1 MKFWPDIPK
10 PEASL
15 MAQTVLD
22 KIVELFNQHGGSQ
35 YGGEAVTQR
44 EHALQGA
51 LLARQAGLDAPT
63 VVAALLHDIG
73 HLLHHLPDDAPGQGI
88 DDHHE
93 DLGAAW
99 LERHFIP
106 EAVEP
111 VRLHVA
117 AKRYLCAVESDY
129 FASLSPPSVTSLELQ
144 GGPMSDKEVEDF
156 EGHPHFRR
164 AVLLRRFDEEAKV
177 PGLTTPTLEEFNHEL
192 KACLKGETP

>member
-1 MKFWPDIPK
+1 MGQ
-10 PEASL
+10 A
-15 MAQTVLD
+15 VLD
-22 KIVELFNQHGGSQ
+22 RILDLFNQHGGSQ

-51 LLARQAGLDAPT
+51 LLARQAGLDAPA

-73 HLLHHLPDDAPGQGI
+73 HLLHHLPDDAPEQGI

-99 LERHFIP
+99 LEKYLIP

-129 FASLSPPSVTSLELQ
+129 FARLSSPSVTSLELQ
-144 GGPMSDKEVEDF
+144 GGPMSEKEVEEF

-177 PGLTTPTLEEFNHEL
+177 PDLPTPTIEDFVPEL